1 MNTSNYIPR
10 DVLLQ
15 AKIRSID
22 QPEMKAAVICK
33 QNPNLKIT
41 PVASELGANYQ
52 RAWRRY
58 TALKERGEFTG
69 PGRPIYFSKKY
80 IYRRL

>member
-15 AKIRSID
+15 AEIRSID
-22 QPEMKAAVICK
+22 EPEMKAAVICN

-41 PVASELGANYQ
+41 PLQASLVLTIKGH
-52 RAWRRY
+52 
-58 TALKERGEFTG
+58 GEG
-69 PGRPIYFSKKY
+69 IQH
-80 IYRRL
+80 